1 MSRQAHG
8 SVFPQLWSL
17 TVQDALLVHTV
28 NQSSHMWF
36 NYHQS
41 LQIKCP
47 VGREDGVYNQR
58 KELEIRAVTDYR
70 LLWPIRPLEP
80 WVTFHV
86 DPGDSDAS
94 GRWGPLFIRGCVA
107 GMHDGEPAGRGVLI
121 RLCWWWEQSCLAEI
135 IMRASKSNASVQQEP
150 SLSEVHAEEEVS
162 SHHRG
167 DQKDRWGSEHGL
179 VSGTAET
186 WTTIETS
193 ETLKDSLKSVV
204 RATHL

>member
-1 MSRQAHG
+1 MLPRKWQGGCFLQTILWGAKPYFWIDGYSCSRAYFMSRQAHG
-8 SVFPQLWSL
+8 SLFPHIWSL

-28 NQSSHMWF
+28 NRSSHMWF
-36 NYHQS
+36 SYHQS

-47 VGREDGVYNQR
+47 VAREDGVYNQR

-121 RLCWWWEQSCLAEI
+121 RLCWWW
-135 IMRASKSNASVQQEP
+135 
-150 SLSEVHAEEEVS
+150 
-162 SHHRG
+162 HRG

-186 WTTIETS
+186 WTAVETS
-193 ETLKDSLKSVV
+193 EILKDSLKPVV